1 MIPKEMKYSNHLN
14 NKYYVFLPP
23 FNEPDYIIPKAI
35 FGIKDKQWGTWEEVH
50 PTMYYK
56 FALSGL

>member
-35 FGIKDKQWGTWEEVH
+35 FGIKDKQ
-50 PTMYYK
+50 
-56 FALSGL
+56 